1 MHFRHPKLFEH
12 LGVTPIKGF
21 LLFGPPGCGKTL
33 LVHAIAGVSDKRSPL
48 HCLYQWCVQELDI
61 PFIEL
66 AGTEIIKGVSGE
78 SENTLRQLFQQAK
91 VRFLRKIGGERK
103 FASNKSIM
111 FNCLHLTFL
120 NALTIRAMLL
130 VFFSWMTLMLSVPN
144 ERLHRERW
152 SEGLYH
158 SY

>member
-33 LVHAIAGVSDKRSPL
+33 VVHAIAGVSDTTNF
-48 HCLYQWCVQELDI
+48 HCVYQWCVQELDV

-91 VRFLRKIGGERK
+91 VRLEFLYTRDVGKKNIEHLRWSCS
-103 FASNKSIM
+103 FL
-111 FNCLHLTFL
+111 CLHFY
-120 NALTIRAMLL
+120 AVLL
-130 VFFSWMTLMLSVPN
+130 LEQCSMYSV
-144 ERLHRERW
+144 L
-152 SEGLYH
+152 G
-158 SY
+158 